1 MRIELVSPRPGLIA
15 ALAARL
21 RPEGR
26 DYSRT
31 WIVFPEKR
39 PAFYLRKALAARE
52 GAPFVPPR
60 TDSLDGFIDSVFKDI
75 LGRTERPLDPLDAAA
90 LLLEIH
96 SESPVDGGG
105 GGFLSPDAFFPL
117 GAKIYADLEELT
129 LALADPS
136 SIAGIQ
142 PLLHETVPAASLA
155 RLQSLA
161 LFHERFYARLAEL
174 NLSSPA
180 SRFRAVLDALT
191 PDLFAGFDEIVFAG
205 FFPAA
210 QAERRLL
217 RTMLGWEMCALVAER
232 GRGLSAALEAIGVPP
247 SEIPASAD
255 DGGPDPEIELIRA
268 PDTHGQVF
276 ALNSCLASRLDDP
289 AGFDERQAVVLPAAE
304 SLFPLFIQTLA
315 GRPEEAFNISLGYPL
330 ARTPVYDFFHRLI
343 EALQSRDPEGRF
355 YAPHYLRFLLHPYT
369 KNIYMPGPGR
379 RSDLT
384 RILVHAVEDA
394 LTGRRM
400 KAFWSLA
407 EIETDPGIL
416 EAAGEKTRRVEGAP
430 DPAALIDHLRSIH
443 DRTLRLFDD
452 IANVGDFARRLAA
465 ALEWIAS
472 ESTARLHPF
481 FHPYA
486 EAFLERLEALRGSLL
501 APAVFRDAAGYAGLF
516 RKIVRAG
523 KAPFQGTP
531 LHGLQ
536 VLGFWEARGLPL
548 DEVFL
553 LDANEGVLPSFA
565 REDTILPRAARRALG
580 LPVTEDLE
588 RRMAYFLDTL
598 LKGARTASLFFVES
612 AESERSRFVERI
624 VWERQKRDAEPRAES
639 CVRTVDYRV
648 ALRTEGPGPVEKT
661 PGIADFLSTFRF
673 SATSLDAYLRCPL
686 RFYYAYVLKLAERE
700 DVSEVM
706 DRRDIGSFVHA
717 VLEDLFRPH
726 VGRPL
731 KAASL
736 TVRALDR
743 AVEARFREFYGGD
756 RTGSA
761 WLLERQVLRHL
772 RDYLKRVQAP
782 LIKGLEEEGRA
793 LVVEGLE
800 TKVDIEMTA
809 GGRTFPVTA
818 RFDRVER
825 RGGELYV
832 LDYKTGAHEK
842 RVGIAFWDPEG
853 DERKNRNRLDL
864 DKRETWNKAVGSLQ
878 GPLYVLAAA
887 RAYGLEPE
895 KVRCRFLILGK
906 NVLGPSIE
914 FSPFDES
921 DPDALSEQIGT
932 MEHVISALVVEI
944 LDPALPFE
952 PGGDGGRDCR
962 LCPYQ
967 GLCR

>member
-1 MRIELVSPRPGLIA
+1 MRIELVTARPGLIA
-15 ALAARL
+15 ALSARL
-21 RPEGR
+21 RPDGR

-39 PAFYLRKALAARE
+39 PAFYLRRALAGRE
-52 GAPFVPPR
+52 GVPFIPPR
-60 TDSLDGFIDSVFKDI
+60 MDSLDGFIDGVFKDI
-75 LGRTERPLDPLDAAA
+75 LARPERPIDPLDAIA

-96 SESPVDGGG
+96 RDEPGVAGGAS
-105 GGFLSPDAFFPL
+105 FLTPDAFFPL
-117 GAKIYADLEELT
+117 GAKMYADLEELT
-129 LALADPS
+129 MALAEPRDIS
-136 SIAGIQ
+136 GVQ
-142 PLLHETVPAASLA
+142 PLLHETVPAESLA

-161 LFHERFYARLAEL
+161 RFHERFYGRLAEM
-174 NLSSPA
+174 NRSSPA
-180 SRFRAVLDALT
+180 SRFRAVLDALRQE
-191 PDLFAGFDEIVFAG
+191 LFAAFDEIVFAG
-205 FFPAA
+205 FHPAA
-210 QAERRLL
+210 RAERQLL
-217 RTMLGWEMCALVAER
+217 RTMLGWEMCALVVEK
-232 GRGLSAALEAIGVPP
+232 GRGLGAALDALGVLKSAISGDP
-247 SEIPASAD
+247 D
-255 DGGPDPEIELIRA
+255 DGGPDPEIALIRA
-268 PDTHGQVF
+268 PDTHGQIF
-276 ALNSCLASRLDDP
+276 ALNACLAPRLDDP

-330 ARTPVYDFFHRLI
+330 ARTPVYAFFDRLI
-343 EALQSRDPEGRF
+343 EALQSRDAEGRF
-355 YAPHYLRFLLHPYT
+355 YTFHYLRFLLHPYT
-369 KNIYMPGPGR
+369 KNIYAPGPER

-384 RILVHAVEDA
+384 RILVHAVEEE

-407 EIETDPGIL
+407 EIENDPGIR
-416 EAAGEKTRRVEGAP
+416 EAAAEKTRRIEGAP
-430 DPAALIDHLRSIH
+430 DPAALIEHLKAIH
-443 DRTLRLFDD
+443 ARTLGLFDG
-452 IANVGDFARRLAA
+452 IANTGDFAGRLAA

-501 APAVFRDAAGYAGLF
+501 APVAFRDAAGYAGLF
-516 RKIVRAG
+516 RKVVRAG
-523 KAPFQGTP
+523 TVPFQGTP

-553 LDANEGVLPSFA
+553 LDANEGVLPSFV
-565 REDTILPRAARRALG
+565 RGDTLLPPAARRALG
-580 LPVTEDLE
+580 LPVYEDLE
-588 RRMAYFLDTL
+588 RRMAYYLDTL
-598 LKGARTASLFFVES
+598 LKGARTARLFFVES

-624 VWERQKRDAEPRAES
+624 VWERQKRENDPRAES
-639 CVRTVDYRV
+639 GVRTVDYRV
-648 ALRTEGPGPVEKT
+648 ALRTAEPGPVEKT
-661 PGIADFLSTFRF
+661 PEIAEMLGGLRF
-673 SATSLDAYLRCPL
+673 SSTSLDAYLRCPL

-717 VLEDLFRPH
+717 VLEDLFRPY

-736 TVRALDR
+736 TAAKLDR
-743 AVEARFREFYGGD
+743 AVELRFRKFYGGD

-761 WLLERQVLRHL
+761 WLLELQVRRHL
-772 RDYLKRVQAP
+772 RDYLARVQAP
-782 LIKGLEEEGRA
+782 LLKALEKEGRA

-809 GGRTFPVTA
+809 DGRTFPVTA

-832 LDYKTGAHEK
+832 LDYKTGAREK
-842 RVGIAFWDPEG
+842 SVAIAF
-853 DERKNRNRLDL
+853 RKPGADDAKNKNRLDP
-864 DKRETWNKAVGSLQ
+864 DNRETWNKAIGSLQ

-887 RAYGLEPE
+887 RAYGLEPAE
-895 KVRCRFLILGK
+895 VRCRFLMLGK

-921 DPDALSEQIGT
+921 DPEAHAEQIRT
-932 MEHVISALVVEI
+932 MEHVIGALVGEI
-944 LDPALPFE
+944 LDPERPFD
-952 PGGDGGRDCR
+952 PGAAPARDCR
-962 LCPYQ
+962 LCPYRD
-967 GLCR
+967 LCR